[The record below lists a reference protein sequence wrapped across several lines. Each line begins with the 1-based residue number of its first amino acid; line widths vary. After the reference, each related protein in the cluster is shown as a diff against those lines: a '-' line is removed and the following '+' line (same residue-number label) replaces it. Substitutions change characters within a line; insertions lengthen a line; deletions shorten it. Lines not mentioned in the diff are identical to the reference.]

1 MQTRALHSARRSG
14 SGPVTT
20 TAVDAE
26 EAARRAEAL
35 LDRLRCLANPD
46 NVAGMARYGINP
58 VGTLGVSMPALR
70 GLARELR
77 PLRRARPELVH
88 DMAARLWASGVHEA
102 RILAGLVDVSA
113 LVTPEQAD
121 AWVAD
126 FDSWDVCDQVC
137 GLFASTPFAWAK
149 VEQWAG
155 APEEYVKRAGFVVFC
170 ALAVHDKGAPDQRL
184 IDLLPLVV
192 RESADGRNFVKKA
205 VNWALRQ
212 VGKRSPECHDAALAT
227 GEAILIRHPDSASA
241 RWIARDALRELRSDA
256 VLARL
261 AARG

>member
-1 MQTRALHSARRSG
+1 MTAT
-14 SGPVTT
+14 PV
-20 TAVDAE
+20 APE
-26 EAARRAEAL
+26 EASRRAEAL
-35 LDRLRCLANPD
+35 IERLRGLANPD
-46 NVAGMARYGINP
+46 NVVGMARYGISP

-88 DMAARLWASGVHEA
+88 EVAAQLWASGVHEG
-102 RILAGLVDVSA
+102 RILAGLVDVPA

-155 APEEYVKRAGFVVFC
+155 APGEYVKRAGFVVLC
-170 ALAVHDKGAPDQRL
+170 ALAVHDKGASDQRL

-192 RESADGRNFVKKA
+192 RESVDGRNVVKKA

-212 VGKRSPECHDAALAT
+212 VGKRSPGCHDAALAT
-227 GEAILIRHPDSASA
+227 GEEILARHPDSASA

>member
-1 MQTRALHSARRSG
+1 M
-14 SGPVTT
+14 
-20 TAVDAE
+20 
-26 EAARRAEAL
+26 
-35 LDRLRCLANPD
+35 
-46 NVAGMARYGINP
+46 
-58 VGTLGVSMPALR
+58 
-70 GLARELR
+70 
-77 PLRRARPELVH
+77 
-88 DMAARLWASGVHEA
+88 
-102 RILAGLVDVSA
+102 
-113 LVTPEQAD
+113 
-121 AWVAD
+121 
-126 FDSWDVCDQVC
+126 
-137 GLFASTPFAWAK
+137 
-149 VEQWAG
+149 
-155 APEEYVKRAGFVVFC
+155 KRAGFVVFC

-261 AARG
+261 AAPG